1 MNESIEMLD
10 QTESTESTESKKP
23 SLKQIAVRNG
33 TGLEV
38 KNMADV
44 WHLSVYM
51 VQAGLVPASYKGR
64 PSDVSLAI
72 VKGLELGLKP
82 LQAVQKMYVING
94 SPVLWGDMV
103 IGVILATGQLEDV
116 KESYEGEGTNRT
128 AICSLK
134 RKGIA
139 SAVEKRFSMADAMQ
153 AGLAGK
159 GTWKAYADDM
169 LMYKAR
175 SRAARTLFADA
186 LGGMYVQG
194 DIDYVEADAQVVE
207 QSASDALAD
216 SLAAS

>member
-1 MNESIEMLD
+1 MNDLIETHD
-10 QTESTESTESKKP
+10 QPETKKP
-23 SLKQIAVRNG
+23 SLQQITVKNG
-33 TGLEV
+33 VGLEV

-51 VQAGLVPASYKGR
+51 VQAGLVPASFKGR
-64 PSDVSLAI
+64 PNDVSLAI
-72 VKGLELGLKP
+72 IKGLELGLKP
-82 LQAVQKMYVING
+82 MQAVQKMYVVNG

-116 KESYEGEGTNRT
+116 QETYEGEGTNRT

-139 SAVEKRFSMADAMQ
+139 SHVEKRFSMADAMQ
-153 AGLAGK
+153 AGLTGK

-194 DIDYVEADAQVVE
+194 DIDYIEAEAQVIE
-207 QSASDALAD
+207 QSASDELAD

>member
-1 MNESIEMLD
+1 MNQPIQTKD
-10 QTESTESTESKKP
+10 QPETKKP
-23 SLKQIAVRNG
+23 SLQQIEVKNG
-33 TGLEV
+33 VGLEV

-44 WHLSVYM
+44 WNLSVYM
-51 VQAGLVPASYKGR
+51 AQAGLVPNSYRDKSGNINTTN
-64 PSDVSLAI
+64 VSLAI
-72 VKGLELGLKP
+72 IKGLELGLKP
-82 LQAVQKMYVING
+82 MQAVQKMYVVNG

-103 IGVILATGQLEDV
+103 IGVILSTGQLEDV
-116 KESYEGEGTNRT
+116 QETYEGEGTNRT
-128 AICSLK
+128 AICTLK

-139 SAVEKRFSMADAMQ
+139 SAVTKRFSMADAMQ

-186 LGGMYVQG
+186 LGGMYVEG
-194 DIDYVEADAQVVE
+194 DIDHIQAEATVVE
-207 QSASDALAD
+207 QSASDELAD